1 MNAEAGNYAHRPC
14 DEWRPSPMSA
24 GSFKKLE
31 EQRLMHVSGVH
42 QSGSVPFKD
51 PDLSGNL
58 PAIPPKQNLD
68 LYTRWL
74 FPENP

>member
-1 MNAEAGNYAHRPC
+1 VATKPGEC
-14 DEWRPSPMSA
+14 WVI
-24 GSFKKLE
+24 KKLE
-31 EQRLMHVSGVH
+31 EQRFMHVSGVH
-42 QSGSVPFKD
+42 QSGNLPFKD

-58 PAIPPKQNLD
+58 PPIQAKQNLG